1 MLFHRQIKVEQAC
14 VFFKKTPFYNAKFII
29 MKLLFS
35 FVISTLILSGF
46 SSCTKTEGPGGA
58 ATIAGKIRKE
68 KIIAGQSYYY
78 DAVDEDVYLIYGSE
92 NTFYDDDIKTS
103 FDGSFEFNYL
113 EKGNYQFFVYSDCN
127 SCLSGDTVLIQ
138 DVVIS
143 DKKERVDLGTITIQ

>member
-1 MLFHRQIKVEQAC
+1 
-14 VFFKKTPFYNAKFII
+14 

-143 DKKERVDLGTITIQ
+143 DKKERVDLGTITIK

>member
-1 MLFHRQIKVEQAC
+1 MNSGQLLLLTERLRPRLESRGLRRI
-14 VFFKKTPFYNAKFII
+14 FFQNG
-29 MKLLFS
+29 
-35 FVISTLILSGF
+35 ISNKEMNLMCDS
-46 SSCTKTEGPGGA
+46 

>member
-1 MLFHRQIKVEQAC
+1 
-14 VFFKKTPFYNAKFII
+14 